1 MSQRFKSETPSSTA
15 TDDNVWIDDL
25 RERDNAERNIP
36 LFFLSTNSATR
47 HDTYFSL
54 SLESHFCCLYE
65 METSLLLKKCPVS
78 RKMLNMLFSE
88 FIWPRAESWW
98 MRGFSGGSELI
109 FSYLEVRNVL
119 LKFISEVSFQFR
131 PLHSALNCFREF
143 KSLDSGL
150 FFIMR
155 TCSNAFRTFYPYLY
169 VNHFGVNTV
178 YDHLNSK

>member
-36 LFFLSTNSATR
+36 IFLVYEFCNKT
-47 HDTYFSL
+47 HDTLYFSF

-65 METSLLLKKCPVS
+65 METSLLLKKCL
-78 RKMLNMLFSE
+78 KMLNRLFSE
-88 FIWPRAESWW
+88 LIWPRAESWW
-98 MRGFSGGSELI
+98 MRGFSGWSELI
-109 FSYLEVRNVL
+109 FCELRNVL
-119 LKFISEVSFQFR
+119 LEFISEVAFQLR
-131 PLHSALNCFREF
+131 PLPSALNYFREF

-150 FFIMR
+150 FLLYKHVQMHFV
-155 TCSNAFRTFYPYLY
+155 FYPYLY
-169 VNHFGVNTV
+169 VNHCGVNAV